1 MDLYIPSLRIAIE
14 YDGYQWH
21 HNKLALDERK
31 GEICRRFGIRLIRI
45 REPGLPQASR
55 CERVIVLDDSGEAAF
70 AEAICTLF
78 RWLNLPD
85 PAPDIA
91 RDRPAILE
99 TYRDVTARAWDQSYQ
114 AVYRYHRRHGTLSI
128 PADLTSPSGVNLAG
142 WLHSQREA
150 YRSNELTAL
159 QIQKLEALG
168 MQWAPFEARWQRMYQ
183 LVAAYAQRHGDL
195 RIPHD
200 YVTEEHVRL
209 GSWLAHQRELYRKQ
223 ALTPQRVNR
232 LEQLGICWAPNQ
244 SRRQEYLQA
253 AQAYHQATG
262 GLDIPADCTTET
274 GLRLGVAGKP
284 EETVSGGDTELPADS
299 RIGGVGGPVGAAV
312 TGPMGGDVL
321 PGPCLLSGPRT
332 SSHWGQ
338 LCHRGRTCIGTMDCP
353 AAPEISQRC
362 REECTAQEHQKHRLD
377 EIGMVWDPYWERW
390 WEKYQVA
397 KTYYQAHGHLN
408 LPVNYVTERGVK
420 VGMWLSSQRQAMRG
434 NPNFPHDA
442 GRKGAVGSD
451 WRCALDPPADESE
464 CPAAYNIRTLPRKK
478 PAVKL
483 DRRFFLWMH
492 LAFPCKCQRM
502 CLDKS
507 VSK

>member
-1 MDLYIPSLRIAIE
+1 MKVSQWQVVGVELDLYIPSLRIAIE

-183 LVAAYAQRHGDL
+183 LAAAYAQRHGDL

-274 GLRLGVAGKP
+274 GLRLGAWLANQRKRYRAGTLSSRRIRELEALGVQWEP
-284 EETVSGGDTELPADS
+284 PSPDRWEEMFSLARAYYQDHGHL
-299 RIGGVGGPVGAAV
+299 RIGVSYVTEDGRALGRWIAQQRRKFRRGAGEGVRA
-312 TGPMGGDVL
+312 
-321 PGPCLLSGPRT
+321 
-332 SSHWGQ
+332 
-338 LCHRGRTCIGTMDCP
+338 
-353 AAPEISQRC
+353 
-362 REECTAQEHQKHRLD
+362 AQEHQKHRLD

-408 LPVNYVTERGVK
+408 LPVNYVTEEGVK
-420 VGMWLSSQRQAMRG
+420 LGMWLSSQRQAMRG
-434 NPNFPHDA
+434 NPNFLMTPE
-442 GRKGAVGSD
+442 RK
-451 WRCALDPPADESE
+451 ALLDQ
-464 CPAAYNIRTLPRKK
+464 IGMHWTL
-478 PAVKL
+478 
-483 DRRFFLWMH
+483 RRMNPN
-492 LAFPCKCQRM
+492 ARRRP
-502 CLDKS
+502 
-507 VSK
+507 